1 MRLAQKT
8 LSLIEGKHELGDEL
22 GGDLPSTPYIANVRR
37 FVRGDSFRPYRL
49 QTLIQLNAGAADL
62 TLRDMDGDGDLDLVH
77 VDSAGLAVFSLGGR
91 GRYPRAP
98 TALMK
103 WPVGRTAWTVA
114 DIDGTGAHRV
124 LTLTGDGRVFRH
136 DFDGK
141 TFQPAVLILEDEVFL
156 PPGITAMDFCRDVD
170 GNGVPDLVLPTRSAH
185 HVHLANGAGFD
196 PPLIIAFDLSITL
209 STGSPGQLGA
219 RVGRQVSVPKFRMYD
234 LDGDG
239 EHDLISQT
247 RERVAVHLAGE
258 AGLPTEPTWVMD
270 LVALQAELPESQ
282 GLNFD
287 DLLANVDEDVSWA
300 LRDLD
305 GVAPRDLIVVLGSQF
320 RVYLGG
326 SHTGPRAKP
335 DQILK
340 ASGKVLG
347 WFVRQVR
354 GDAQLDLQIVRGE
367 RISLGRVLRYL
378 ILPGK
383 LDFDIFTYTNS
394 EGTFSRKPTQ
404 RGQVSVEIPRL
415 LPLIEEAEEIGKAV
429 IEQLEIPA
437 RRLAWG
443 GHSETD
449 DVVDIEGD
457 TISVYLDCAPEE
469 DRLERA
475 WDGEPDVM
483 GLLEVLVLEDL
494 DALGDQGNVTLK
506 MSDLFE
512 RDFSAGAA
520 LRRGRQGKQAHWA
533 LEVPGLADAEQV
545 ILLPTDLTGS
555 GSDDLVLCSLLE
567 DHWTVQV
574 WVRD

>member
-1 MRLAQKT
+1 MLTVLLALACQGVSPGT
-8 LSLIEGKHELGDEL
+8 EGDK
-22 GGDLPSTPYIANVRR
+22 S
-37 FVRGDSFRPYRL
+37 L
-49 QTLIQLNAGAADL
+49 QTLIDLDVGAADL
-62 TLRDMDGDGDLDLVH
+62 TLRDMDGDGDMDLVR
-77 VDSAGLAVFSLGGR
+77 VDGAGLAVFTLGER
-91 GRYPRAP
+91 GRYARAP

-114 DIDGTGAHRV
+114 DMDGSGTHRV
-124 LTLTGDGRVFRH
+124 LLLTGEGRVFRH

-141 TFQPAVLILEDEVFL
+141 TFSKGRLMVEDDVFL

-170 GNGVPDLVLPTRSAH
+170 GDGLPDLVLPTRSAH

-196 PPLIIAFDLSITL
+196 PPLIIAFDLSITI
-209 STGSPGQLGA
+209 SAGSPGQLGA

-239 EHDLISQT
+239 ERDLISQT
-247 RERVAVHLAGE
+247 RERVTVHLAGE
-258 AGLPTEPTWVMD
+258 EGLPSEHTWVMD
-270 LVALQAELPESQ
+270 LVALQAELPKRP
-282 GLNFD
+282 GLDFD
-287 DLLANVDEDVSWA
+287 DLLANVEEEVSWA
-300 LRDLD
+300 VRDLD
-305 GVAPRDLIVVLGSQF
+305 GVAPKDLIVVLGSKF

-326 SHTGPRAKP
+326 SHTGTREEP

-347 WFVRQVR
+347 WFVRQVV
-354 GDAQLDLQIVRGE
+354 GDAQLDLQIVRGQ

-383 LDFDIFTYTNS
+383 LDFDIYTYTNS
-394 EGTFSRKPTQ
+394 GGTFSRKPTQ
-404 RGQVSVEIPRL
+404 RGRVSVKIPRL
-415 LPLIEEAEEIGKAV
+415 LPLIAKAEEIGKAV

-437 RRLAWG
+437 RRLTWG
-443 GHSETD
+443 GDSETD

-475 WDGEPDVM
+475 WSGEPDVM
-483 GLLEVLVLEDL
+483 SLLEVLVLEDL
-494 DALGDQGNVTLK
+494 DALGDQGNITLE

-520 LRRGRQGKQAHWA
+520 LRRGRAGKQAHWT
-533 LEVPGLADAEQV
+533 LEVPGLADADQV
-545 ILLPTDLTGS
+545 VLLPTDLTGS
-555 GSDDLVLCSLLE
+555 GSDDLVLCSLLD

>member
-1 MRLAQKT
+1 MLAVLLALACQGESPDTEADK
-8 LSLIEGKHELGDEL
+8 S
-22 GGDLPSTPYIANVRR
+22 
-37 FVRGDSFRPYRL
+37 L
-49 QTLIQLNAGAADL
+49 QTLIHLNAGTADL
-62 TLRDMDGDGDLDLVH
+62 TLRDMDGDGDMDLVR
-77 VDSAGLAVFSLGGR
+77 VDGAGLGVFTLGER
-91 GRYPRAP
+91 GRYAETP

-114 DIDGTGAHRV
+114 DMDGSGTHRV
-124 LTLTGDGRVFRH
+124 LLLTGEGRVFRH

-141 TFQPAVLILEDEVFL
+141 TFSTGRLMVEDDVFL
-156 PPGITAMDFCRDVD
+156 PPGVTAMDFCRDVD
-170 GNGVPDLVLPTRSAH
+170 GDGLPDLVLPTRSAH
-185 HVHLANGAGFD
+185 HVHLANGEGFA
-196 PPLIIAFDLSITL
+196 PPLIIAFDLSITI
-209 STGSPGQLGA
+209 SAGSPGQLGA
-219 RVGRQVSVPKFRMYD
+219 RVGRQVSVPKFHMYD

-258 AGLPTEPTWVMD
+258 EGLPTEPTWVMD
-270 LVALQAELPESQ
+270 LVALRAELPQLQ

-287 DLLANVDEDVSWA
+287 DLLANVDEEVSWA

-305 GVAPRDLIVVLGSQF
+305 GVAPKDLIVVLGSQF

-326 SHTGPRAKP
+326 SHTGPRETP
-335 DQILK
+335 DQVLK
-340 ASGKVLG
+340 MSGKVLG

-394 EGTFSRKPTQ
+394 GGTFSRKPTQ
-404 RGQVSVEIPRL
+404 KGQVTVEIPRL
-415 LPLIEEAEEIGKAV
+415 LPLVEEAEEIGKAV

-443 GHSETD
+443 GDSEIG
-449 DVVDIEGD
+449 DVVDIDGD
-457 TISVYLDCAPEE
+457 TISIYLDCAPEE

-475 WDGEPDVM
+475 WSGEPDVM
-483 GLLEVLVLEDL
+483 SLLEVLVLEDL
-494 DALGDQGNVTLK
+494 DALGDQGNITLK

-520 LRRGRQGKQAHWA
+520 LRRGRRDKQVHWT

-545 ILLPTDLTGS
+545 VLLPTDLTGS

>member
-1 MRLAQKT
+1 MMITVLMALTCQGV
-8 LSLIEGKHELGDEL
+8 SPGAEGDK
-22 GGDLPSTPYIANVRR
+22 S
-37 FVRGDSFRPYRL
+37 L
-49 QTLIQLNAGAADL
+49 QTLVQLDAGAADL
-62 TLRDMDGDGDLDLVH
+62 TLRDMDGDKDLDLVR
-77 VDSAGLAVFSLGGR
+77 VDGAGLTVFALDDN
-91 GRYPRAP
+91 GRYPSAP
-98 TALMK
+98 TALLG
-103 WPVGRTAWTVA
+103 WPVGRVAWTVA
-114 DIDGTGAHRV
+114 DLDGSGAHRV
-124 LTLTGDGRVFRH
+124 LMLTAEGRVLRH
-136 DFDGK
+136 DFDGS
-141 TFQPAVLILEDEVFL
+141 TFQPPVLMVEDKIFL

-170 GNGVPDLVLPTRSAH
+170 GDGLPDLVLPTRSAH
-185 HVHLANGAGFD
+185 HVHLANGEGFD

-209 STGSPGQLGA
+209 SAGSPGQLGA
-219 RVGRQVSVPKFRMYD
+219 RVGRQVSIPKFRMYD

-247 RERVAVHLAGE
+247 REQVAVHLAGE
-258 AGLPTEPTWVMD
+258 EGLPTKPTWVMD
-270 LVALQAELPESQ
+270 LVALKAELPKRQ

-287 DLLANVDEDVSWA
+287 DLLANVDEEVSWA

-326 SHTGPRAKP
+326 SHTGPRETP

-354 GDAQLDLQIVRGE
+354 GDTQLDLQIVRGE
-367 RISLGRVLRYL
+367 RISLGRMLRYL

-394 EGTFSRKPTQ
+394 GGTFSRKPTQ
-404 RGQVSVEIPRL
+404 RGQVTVEIPRL
-415 LPLIEEAEEIGKAV
+415 LPLIEEAEKIGKAV

-437 RRLAWG
+437 RRLTWG
-443 GHSETD
+443 GESGID
-449 DVVDIEGD
+449 DVVDIDGD

-475 WDGEPDVM
+475 WSGEPDVM
-483 GLLEVLVLEDL
+483 SLLEVLVLEDL

-520 LRRGRQGKQAHWA
+520 LRRGRQGKQAHWT
-533 LEVPGLADAEQV
+533 LEIPGLADAEQV
-545 ILLPTDLTGS
+545 VLLPTDLTGS

-567 DHWTVQV
+567 DRWTVRV
-574 WVRD
+574 WVRN

>member
-1 MRLAQKT
+1 
-8 LSLIEGKHELGDEL
+8 
-22 GGDLPSTPYIANVRR
+22 
-37 FVRGDSFRPYRL
+37 
-49 QTLIQLNAGAADL
+49 
-62 TLRDMDGDGDLDLVH
+62 
-77 VDSAGLAVFSLGGR
+77 
-91 GRYPRAP
+91 
-98 TALMK
+98 
-103 WPVGRTAWTVA
+103 
-114 DIDGTGAHRV
+114 
-124 LTLTGDGRVFRH
+124 
-136 DFDGK
+136 
-141 TFQPAVLILEDEVFL
+141 
-156 PPGITAMDFCRDVD
+156 MDFCRDVD
-170 GNGVPDLVLPTRSAH
+170 GNGLPDLVLPTRSAH
-185 HVHLANGAGFD
+185 HVHLANSAGFD
-196 PPLIIAFDLSITL
+196 LPLIIAFDLSITL
-209 STGSPGQLGA
+209 STGSPRQLGA

-247 RERVAVHLAGE
+247 RERVAVHLAQTWSVPFWIPFRWLWIE
-258 AGLPTEPTWVMD
+258 CPAGLPTEPTWVMD

-367 RISLGRVLRYL
+367 RISLGQVLRYL

-394 EGTFSRKPTQ
+394 GGTFSRKPTQ

-494 DALGDQGNVTLK
+494 DALGDQGNITLK

-520 LRRGRQGKQAHWA
+520 LRRGRQGKQAHWT
-533 LEVPGLADAEQV
+533 LEVPGLTDSEQV

-567 DHWTVQV
+567 DHWTVRV
-574 WVRD
+574 WVRN

>member
-1 MRLAQKT
+1 M
-8 LSLIEGKHELGDEL
+8 D
-22 GGDLPSTPYIANVRR
+22 
-37 FVRGDSFRPYRL
+37 
-49 QTLIQLNAGAADL
+49 AGTADL
-62 TLRDMDGDGDLDLVH
+62 TLRDMDGDKDLDLVR
-77 VDSAGLAVFSLGGR
+77 VDGAGLTVFALNAD
-91 GRYPRAP
+91 GRYPSAP

-103 WPVGRTAWTVA
+103 WPVGHTAWTVA

-170 GNGVPDLVLPTRSAH
+170 GNGLPDLVLPTRSAH

-258 AGLPTEPTWVMD
+258 AGLPTEPTWVMN

-287 DLLANVDEDVSWA
+287 DLLANMDEDVSWA

-457 TISVYLDCAPEE
+457 TISIYLDCAPEE